1 VTCYDFYQKKNY
13 MILGDEF
20 GNISVWNCSALMN
33 ELDIIHGETDEFN
46 EKLSDDEIIR
56 RWKK

>member
-1 VTCYDFYQKKNY
+1 